1 MGNGMQTEKKKNKK
15 GTLKKG
21 TLKTGVALIK
31 YGINL
36 KINMAAMVL
45 FTLLGI
51 GMEWLLVFV
60 FPSRQWVWGMWLDV
74 GAVLL
79 FCAAMYPSQ
88 ILMSLGLSSM
98 VEGSCYKKKLHTSVP
113 VLISMGGNLAAVA
126 VILLIRGL
134 GAWRAPERASEL
146 ILDMAGVG
154 LLVLAIDILAA
165 FIYKF
170 FYLSM
175 VIYVAVGVCFGTVS
189 GFYAAVKEE
198 IPHVLPEWHIN
209 AYGAVVFCLAMVFLG
224 GALQYMVYV
233 AVYKRPFSK
242 AAFGSNTAKRLV

>member
-1 MGNGMQTEKKKNKK
+1 MQTEKKENKK
-15 GTLKKG
+15 GTLK
-21 TLKTGVALIK
+21 TSVALIK

-36 KINMAAMVL
+36 KISIAVMVL

-51 GMEWLLVFV
+51 GTEWLLVFA
-60 FPSRQWVWGMWLDV
+60 FPSRQWGWGVWLDM
-74 GAVLL
+74 GALL
-79 FCAAMYPSQ
+79 LLCVAMYPSQ
-88 ILMSLGLSSM
+88 ILMSVGLSSM
-98 VEGSCYKKKLHTSVP
+98 VQGSCYKKKLHTSVP
-113 VLISMGGNLAAVA
+113 ALMSMVGNLAVVA

-146 ILDMAGVG
+146 ILGMAGVG

-175 VIYVAVGVCFGTVS
+175 VIYMALGMCFGAVS
-189 GFYAAVKEE
+189 GFYGVIKEE
-198 IPHVLPEWHIN
+198 VSRILPEWHIN
-209 AYGAVVFCLAMVFLG
+209 ASGAVVFCLAMVFLG

-233 AVYKRPFSK
+233 VVYKRPLSK